1 MSAAV
6 ADAAWPLLAAF
17 GAGLASVAS
26 PCVLPVVP
34 IIVTGTEE
42 DHRLRPLLVVLGLSM
57 AFIGMGILGAAFGS
71 LLAGGVTYVL
81 EKAVGALILL
91 FGVLTLLD
99 RNVFKGLWFLQQ
111 IRAGTQGPW
120 SGLVLGLTLGLVWIP
135 CVGPFLASVLAL
147 VASEGEVAK
156 GALYLG
162 VYSLGFAVPMLLAG
176 YFSQY
181 FRARLRGVQR
191 YQGLVRALSGGLLTL
206 FGLYILVRG
215 LV

>member
-1 MSAAV
+1 MSAV
-6 ADAAWPLLAAF
+6 AADIALPLLTAF

-34 IIVTGTEE
+34 IVVTGTEE

-71 LLAGGVTYVL
+71 LLAGGVTYYL
-81 EKAVGALILL
+81 EKAAGALILL

-111 IRAGTQGPW
+111 IRTGTQGPW

-162 VYSLGFAVPMLLAG
+162 AYSLGFAVPMLLAG
-176 YFSQY
+176 YFSRY
-181 FRARLRGVQR
+181 FRERLRGVQR
-191 YQGLVRALSGGLLTL
+191 HQGLVRALSGGLLTL
-206 FGLYILVRG
+206 FGLYILVYG